1 MHYRNTDF
9 DAFLISGTHC
19 YLIAPNLKEFDMP
32 IKTRSILHV
41 SVLIAVFS
49 TCVACAVAETK
60 PEPSS
65 ASPQNTAM
73 ARELT
78 DSTCGEYLDLLERVK
93 QEQKQPI
100 EMQKS
105 QDDLVG
111 VMLWLHGYIS
121 GRIGID
127 NTARPLNKEW
137 ISTHVI
143 KLADVCAKD
152 ESKRIIDIAAGVN

>member
-1 MHYRNTDF
+1 MTMKSRNIF
-9 DAFLISGTHC
+9 
-19 YLIAPNLKEFDMP
+19 
-32 IKTRSILHV
+32 HV
-41 SVLIAVFS
+41 SVLTAVFS
-49 TCVACAVAETK
+49 ICTACAVAETK
-60 PEPSS
+60 PEALATST
-65 ASPQNTAM
+65 QNSAM

-93 QEQKQPI
+93 QEQKQPV
-100 EMQKS
+100 EKQQS

-137 ISTHVI
+137 ISSHVI

-152 ESKRIIDIAAGVN
+152 ESKRVVDIAAGVN